1 MATPGRRDGGDEDD
15 AGGTAKVA
23 RISGAALIAA
33 GVVLIAFGA
42 FVAYLIS
49 QQSARELVWTRLA
62 WVFSSVEAI
71 AFGAAGALFG
81 SSIQRSR
88 AEKAEEA
95 AAKNADAASKGKALA
110 AAIKADAGASGTKAL
125 EALGPGTA
133 QAASSVVARHAAL
146 ASELFP

>member
-1 MATPGRRDGGDEDD
+1 MATVGRRDGEGNDT
-15 AGGTAKVA
+15 GGAAKA
-23 RISGAALIAA
+23 TKISGAALVAA
-33 GVVLIAFGA
+33 AIVLIAFGA
-42 FVAYLIS
+42 FVVYLIS
-49 QQSARELVWTRLA
+49 QQSADELVWTRLA

-110 AAIKADAGASGTKAL
+110 AAIKADASAAETKAL
-125 EALGPGTA
+125 EALGPGVA
-133 QAASSVVARHAAL
+133 QAASSVAARHAAL
-146 ASELFP
+146 ANELFP